1 MPRSISNGAAKVW
14 QPPNHHTTS
23 LPLSQ
28 SILIMVNV
36 AAVLVTNWNL
46 FPGLFDGCA
55 FLQQIRNMY
64 EQNRY
69 SIFERNIPLIS
80 LSSISAFEN
89 LDASHSSHGTSH
101 SLKPTPIGYVGNLT
115 NSAPSTEAIPDAC
128 SRNWLRPSP
137 WSNVG
142 LAKIPKA
149 FPAVRQGSFSGWRRS
164 WQTRKFSTN
173 WEYSNPKPDWSWK
186 ETGLARPYPFIP
198 KTCPPFII
206 GVSID
211 TYFAHCS
218 AGR

>member
-1 MPRSISNGAAKVW
+1 
-14 QPPNHHTTS
+14 
-23 LPLSQ
+23 
-28 SILIMVNV
+28 MVNV

-55 FLQQIRNMY
+55 FLQQIRKHVWAKSVFNL
-64 EQNRY
+64 RK
-69 SIFERNIPLIS
+69 NIPLIS

-115 NSAPSTEAIPDAC
+115 NSAPSTEAIPNAC

-149 FPAVRQGSFSGWRRS
+149 FRPSGRGRS
-164 WQTRKFSTN
+164 VGGEGVGKPESSQQIGDTQTVNLIDHGRKLGC
-173 WEYSNPKPDWSWK
+173 Y
-186 ETGLARPYPFIP
+186 RPYPFIP
-198 KTCPPFII
+198 RH
-206 GVSID
+206 
-211 TYFAHCS
+211 AHLLS
-218 AGR
+218 LVFL